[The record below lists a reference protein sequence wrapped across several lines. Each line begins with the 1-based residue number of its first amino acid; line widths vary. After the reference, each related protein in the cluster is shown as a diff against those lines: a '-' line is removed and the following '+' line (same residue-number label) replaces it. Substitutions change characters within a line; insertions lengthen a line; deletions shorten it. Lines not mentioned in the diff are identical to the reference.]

1 VESSGRHSY
10 LAIARIVR
18 TRGIR
23 GEVLAEIHTDF
34 PARFTQLENV
44 WLSFAD
50 QRRRRF
56 ALEECWEHKGRI
68 VIKFQG
74 IDSIPSAET
83 LIGAWVE
90 VAAEDAVSLPDGTY
104 FDHDL
109 TGCRVVTSD
118 GLDIGVVREVLRIP
132 GNNQLVVE
140 GGAAGEILIPAHE
153 SICKEVSVSEKRIV
167 VELPGGL
174 LDLNR

>member
-1 VESSGRHSY
+1 MEPSGRHSY

-34 PARFTQLENV
+34 PARFHLLEEV

-50 QRRRRF
+50 ERRRHF
-56 ALEECWEHKGRI
+56 ALEDAWEHKGRI
-68 VIKFQG
+68 VLKFQG
-74 IDSIPSAET
+74 IDSASQAEK
-83 LIGAWVE
+83 LKGAWVE
-90 VAAEDAVSLPDGTY
+90 IETDDAVPLPEGTY

-109 TGCRVVTSD
+109 SGCVVVTVE
-118 GLDIGVVREVLRIP
+118 GREIGVVREVFRIP
-132 GNNQLVVE
+132 GNNQLVVD
-140 GGAAGEILIPAHE
+140 GGPAGEILIPAHE
-153 SICKEVSVSEKRIV
+153 GICKSVSISEKRIV
-167 VELPGGL
+167 VDLPEGL